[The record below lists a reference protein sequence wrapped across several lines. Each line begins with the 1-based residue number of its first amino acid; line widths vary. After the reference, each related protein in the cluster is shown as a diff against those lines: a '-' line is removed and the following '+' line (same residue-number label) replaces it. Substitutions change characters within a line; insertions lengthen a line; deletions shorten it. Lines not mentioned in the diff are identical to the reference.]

1 MTHWHGDF
9 DTTALNFY
17 GAYVDIPLCIW
28 YLSFYCSP
36 TTKFAVISKILVL
49 ALDNT
54 VAKWNDYIEKYIHT
68 EEKIENSTMEFEIQS
83 NPNQSSPIQYEYDN
97 SNLFKVAIYQIGY
110 IIIAPMIGKLY

>member
-9 DTTALNFY
+9 DTTGLDFY
-17 GAYVDIPLCIW
+17 GTYIDVPLCIW

-36 TTKFAVISKILVL
+36 NTKFAVISKILIL
-49 ALDNT
+49 AFDNT
-54 VAKWNDYIEKYIHT
+54 AAKWNDYIEKYIHT
-68 EEKIENSTMEFEIQS
+68 EERIENSTMEFEIQS
-83 NPNQSSPIQYEYDN
+83 NPIQYEYDN